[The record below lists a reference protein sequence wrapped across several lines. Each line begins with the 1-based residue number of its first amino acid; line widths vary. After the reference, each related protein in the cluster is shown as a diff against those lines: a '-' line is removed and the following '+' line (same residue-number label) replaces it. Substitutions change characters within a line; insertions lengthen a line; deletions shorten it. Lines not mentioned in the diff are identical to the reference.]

1 MLFDTL
7 IFNQQKCQHPE
18 LHNPAARRSF
28 RPRHPRAA
36 TSCGDYSIRLR
47 IDIGS
52 TSCRRDLR
60 SHSCRSLHMLSL
72 QPDSD

>member
-36 TSCGDYSIRLR
+36 TSCVDCSIRLR

-52 TSCRRDLR
+52 K
-60 SHSCRSLHMLSL
+60 
-72 QPDSD
+72 